1 VNALDPG
8 SCARF
13 WSVTSRSCGSDSRV
27 SLVGDDVF
35 SITLALQT
43 LELSSRPTALAAVLA
58 ARALPRVLF
67 VIVAGAVSD

>member
-1 VNALDPG
+1 VVG
-8 SCARF
+8 T
-13 WSVTSRSCGSDSRV
+13 VEV

-35 SITLALQT
+35 TITLALQT